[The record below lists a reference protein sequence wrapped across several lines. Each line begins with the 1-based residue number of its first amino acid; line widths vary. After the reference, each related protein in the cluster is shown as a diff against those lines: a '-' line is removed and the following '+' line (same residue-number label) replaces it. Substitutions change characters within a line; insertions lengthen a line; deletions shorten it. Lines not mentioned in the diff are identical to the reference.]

1 MSRGLSNR
9 NPGNIRQSAVR
20 YKGEVRPSRDP
31 AFKQFESMPWGYRAI
46 FVLLDTYRIRH
57 GLDTIRGMI
66 SRWAPPS
73 ENRTEIYIRA
83 VADAV
88 GIADDRPVDTRDR
101 TTMLR
106 MAAAI
111 SRVENGTAAD
121 MDGSYFANSS
131 GESRPI
137 RRPHENLLP
146 EQHTKQPSFVIFAG
160 MKPEFLLAKLDRM
173 PMLKAVVPFAA
184 GILAADRFALPLW
197 FCSPASRR
205 CFSGRRSAPSPC
217 SSRRD
222 SARHSSAI
230 PDARYLTGY
239 TRPMNSP
246 SRASPPTG
254 AAMLPPKRPSR
265 RGATRP
271 TARGTPQATG

>member
-31 AFKQFESMPWGYRAI
+31 AFKQFESMPWGYGAI

-121 MDGSYFANSS
+121 MDDV
-131 GESRPI
+131 E
-137 RRPHENLLP
+137 
-146 EQHTKQPSFVIFAG
+146 
-160 MKPEFLLAKLDRM
+160 
-173 PMLKAVVPFAA
+173 
-184 GILAADRFALPLW
+184 
-197 FCSPASRR
+197 
-205 CFSGRRSAPSPC
+205 
-217 SSRRD
+217 
-222 SARHSSAI
+222 
-230 PDARYLTGY
+230 
-239 TRPMNSP
+239 
-246 SRASPPTG
+246 
-254 AAMLPPKRPSR
+254 
-265 RGATRP
+265 RGWELFR
-271 TARGTPQATG
+271 Q

>member
-20 YKGEVRPSRDP
+20 YKGEVRSSRDP

-121 MDGSYFANSS
+121 MDDV
-131 GESRPI
+131 E
-137 RRPHENLLP
+137 
-146 EQHTKQPSFVIFAG
+146 
-160 MKPEFLLAKLDRM
+160 
-173 PMLKAVVPFAA
+173 
-184 GILAADRFALPLW
+184 
-197 FCSPASRR
+197 
-205 CFSGRRSAPSPC
+205 
-217 SSRRD
+217 
-222 SARHSSAI
+222 
-230 PDARYLTGY
+230 
-239 TRPMNSP
+239 
-246 SRASPPTG
+246 
-254 AAMLPPKRPSR
+254 
-265 RGATRP
+265 RGWELFR
-271 TARGTPQATG
+271 Q